1 MKINRNTTGPEAR
14 RTTFHK
20 DCTKATTWPGRRVE
34 TDQERVIAASPKS
47 LGQHSPVRRQAGGSV
62 AHR

>member
-1 MKINRNTTGPEAR
+1 MKINRNTTVPEAR

-20 DCTKATTWPGRRVE
+20 DCTKTTIGPGRRVE
-34 TDQERVIAASPKS
+34 TDRERVIAASSKS
-47 LGQHSPVRRQAGGSV
+47 LGQHSPVRQQAVGSV